1 MVDSMTPVWRYNG
14 PSKSASL
21 IKLSRPAR
29 TPIFSV
35 PIDRG
40 GTDPLFLQI
49 SRAIIADVQGGRI
62 RPGTRLPG
70 TRTLADTLKVHR
82 NTVLAAYEELE
93 SEGWVESTQ
102 ARGTYISSA
111 LPEVKAQTFA
121 RRISLRDSV
130 PETVGFD
137 PGPEPPEVERT
148 AWPIGALVMNGGVP
162 DVRLTPVQQL
172 ARAYRQALRRNTR
185 TVLNY
190 SRSHGHPRLRAA
202 LATMLA
208 TTRGLAPSDE
218 DVLITRGTQM
228 ALDLIGRTL
237 IRSGDVV
244 AVEELGY
251 NAAWEAFRRYGAKLM
266 PVPLDRDG
274 LNVDALE
281 KLCEQT
287 KVRAIYVT
295 PHHQY
300 PTMATLTAGRRL
312 ALLELARRQ
321 RFAIIEDDYD
331 HEFHYE
337 GRPVLPLASV
347 DRAGVVIYVGTLA
360 KILAPGLRLGYVV
373 APRMLLE
380 RLAAAR
386 FYVDRQGDYAV
397 EAAVAKLIEDGEVQR
412 HARRARRIYHARR
425 DYLTNALR
433 RAFPQVLY
441 FEPPAGGMAI
451 WAKADTQVDVDKWAE
466 RAEKRGVIVSPARR
480 FTFDGRSRQELRLGF
495 AALDETE
502 LAEAVKRLR
511 AALHS

>member
-1 MVDSMTPVWRYNG
+1 MN
-14 PSKSASL
+14 
-21 IKLSRPAR
+21 RPAQ
-29 TPIFSV
+29 TPIFTV
-35 PIDRG
+35 AIDRKG
-40 GTDPLFLQI
+40 ADPLFLQI

-70 TRTLADTLKVHR
+70 TRTLADSLKVHR

-121 RRISLRDSV
+121 RRVALRESV
-130 PETVGFD
+130 PETAGFD
-137 PGPEPPEVERT
+137 IGPEPQPIEQT
-148 AWPIGALVMNGGVP
+148 SWPIGALVMNGGVP

-172 ARAYRQALRRNTR
+172 ARAYRLVLRRNTR
-185 TVLNY
+185 SVLNY
-190 SRSHGHPRLRAA
+190 SCTHGHPLLRAA

-208 TTRGLAPSDE
+208 NTRGLAPGDD
-218 DVLITRGTQM
+218 DVLVTRGSQM

-237 IRSGDVV
+237 IRSGDVI
-244 AVEELGY
+244 AVEALGY
-251 NAAWEAFRRYGAKLM
+251 RAAWEAFRRHGAKLM
-266 PVPLDRDG
+266 PIPVDRDG
-274 LNVDALE
+274 LDVEVLE

-321 RFAIIEDDYD
+321 RFAVIEDDYD

-373 APRMLLE
+373 APRPLLE
-380 RLAAAR
+380 RLAANR
-386 FYVDRQGDYAV
+386 FYIDRQGDYAV

-425 DYLTNALR
+425 DYLVNALR
-433 RAFPQVLY
+433 RTFPQILY
-441 FEPPAGGMAI
+441 FEAPAGGMAI
-451 WAKADTQVDVDKWAE
+451 WAKADAKVDVDAWAE
-466 RAEKRGVIVSPARR
+466 RAEKRGVVFSPAKQ
-480 FTFDGRSRQELRLGF
+480 FTFDGRPRQELRLGF
-495 AALDETE
+495 AALDEME

-511 AALHS
+511 AAL

>member
-1 MVDSMTPVWRYNG
+1 M
-14 PSKSASL
+14 
-21 IKLSRPAR
+21 SRPAR
-29 TPIFSV
+29 TPLFSV
-35 PIDRG
+35 PLDRQG
-40 GTDPLFLQI
+40 SDPLFLQI

-102 ARGTYISSA
+102 ARGTYISRA
-111 LPEVKAQTFA
+111 LPEVKPQAFA
-121 RRISLRDSV
+121 RRVALRDAV
-130 PETVGFD
+130 PTSAGFEL
-137 PGPEPPEVERT
+137 GAEPPPVEVT
-148 AWPIGALVMNGGVP
+148 TWPVGTLVMSGGVP
-162 DVRLTPVQQL
+162 DVRLTPVLAL

-185 TVLNY
+185 SVLSY
-190 SRSHGHPRLRAA
+190 SDSLGYQRLRAA
-202 LATMLA
+202 LATMLT
-208 TTRGLAPSDE
+208 TTRGLAPSED
-218 DVLITRGTQM
+218 DVLVTRGSQM

-237 IRSGDVV
+237 IRSGDVI
-244 AVEELGY
+244 AVEALGY
-251 NAAWEAFRRYGAKLM
+251 RPAWEAFRRYGAKLL
-266 PVPLDRDG
+266 PVPVDRDG
-274 LNVDALE
+274 LDVDALA
-281 KLCEQT
+281 KACEQN
-287 KVRAIYVT
+287 KVRAVYVT

-312 ALLELARRQ
+312 ALLELARKQ

-373 APRMLLE
+373 APRALLE
-380 RLAAAR
+380 RLAANR

-397 EAAVAKLIEDGEVQR
+397 EAAVAKLIDDGEVQR

-425 DYLTNALR
+425 DFLATALR
-433 RAFPQVLY
+433 RAFAQVLY
-441 FEPPAGGMAI
+441 FETPPGGMAI
-451 WAKADTQVDVDKWAE
+451 WAKADAQVDVDGWCE
-466 RAEKRGVIVSPARR
+466 RAAKRGVVFSPARH
-480 FTFDGRSRQELRLGF
+480 FSFDTKPRQELRLGF

-502 LAEAVKRLR
+502 LADAVKRLR
-511 AALHS
+511 ASL

>member
-1 MVDSMTPVWRYNG
+1 M
-14 PSKSASL
+14 
-21 IKLSRPAR
+21 
-29 TPIFSV
+29 
-35 PIDRG
+35 DRQG
-40 GTDPLFLQI
+40 SDPLFLQI

-111 LPEVKAQTFA
+111 LPEVKPQAFA
-121 RRISLRDSV
+121 RRIALRDAV
-130 PETVGFD
+130 PESAGFEL
-137 PGPEPPEVERT
+137 GPEPPAVDIT
-148 AWPIGALVMNGGVP
+148 NWPVGTLVMNGGVP
-162 DVRLTPVQQL
+162 DVRLTPVLHL

-185 TVLNY
+185 SVLSY
-190 SRSHGHPRLRAA
+190 SYSHGHKNLRVA

-208 TTRGLAPSDE
+208 STRGLALSDE
-218 DVLITRGTQM
+218 DVLVTRGSQM

-237 IRSGDVV
+237 IRSGDVI
-244 AVEELGY
+244 AVEALGY
-251 NAAWEAFRRYGAKLM
+251 KPAWEAFRRYGAKLLPI
-266 PVPLDRDG
+266 PVDRDG
-274 LNVDALE
+274 LDVDALA
-281 KLCEQT
+281 KACEQT
-287 KVRAIYVT
+287 KIRAVYVT

-312 ALLELARRQ
+312 ALLDLARKL
-321 RFAIIEDDYD
+321 RFAVVEDDYD

-373 APRMLLE
+373 APRSLLE
-380 RLAAAR
+380 RLAANR
-386 FYVDRQGDYAV
+386 FYVDRQGDHAV
-397 EAAVAKLIEDGEVQR
+397 EAAVAKLMDDGEVQR

-425 DYLTNALR
+425 DFLITALR

-441 FEPPAGGMAI
+441 FDPPAGGMAI
-451 WAKADTQVDVDKWAE
+451 WAKADAGVDVDGWAE
-466 RAEKRGVIVSPARR
+466 RAAKRGVVFSPGRQ
-480 FTFDGRSRQELRLGF
+480 FSFDGKPRQELRLGF

-502 LAEAVKRLR
+502 LADAVKRLR
-511 AALHS
+511 AAL